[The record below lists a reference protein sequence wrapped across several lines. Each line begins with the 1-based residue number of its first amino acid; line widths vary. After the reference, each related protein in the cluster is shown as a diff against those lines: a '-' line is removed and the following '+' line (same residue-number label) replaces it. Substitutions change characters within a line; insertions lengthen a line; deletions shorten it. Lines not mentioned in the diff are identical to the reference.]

1 MKTFN
6 FWTGFNKDMKE
17 FVKDL
22 REKSNDF
29 CDSSTNITANEYV
42 KFIDDLYGKYHIGEI
57 INGK

>member
-1 MKTFN
+1 
-6 FWTGFNKDMKE
+6 MKE